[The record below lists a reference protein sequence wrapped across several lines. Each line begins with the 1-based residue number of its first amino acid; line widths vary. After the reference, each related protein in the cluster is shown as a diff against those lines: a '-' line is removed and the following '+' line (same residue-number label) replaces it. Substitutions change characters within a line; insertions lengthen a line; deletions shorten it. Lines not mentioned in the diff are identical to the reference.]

1 MLEAK
6 TTSIVELEGSIK
18 VLQDNMKTL
27 DTTKKKRK
35 RKLKDKLAKLKNA
48 LELEMRSRMFK
59 IEPQNF
65 SPIVTMKPHHMTSA
79 NVKFWCRMTQIPVN
93 VNDATTGHKLQG
105 MSKDVLIV
113 TSWPFGGLFKNWEY
127 VVLSRVRTLSGLYLF
142 EPIDLKK
149 SFKPTDELRR
159 YLRRARYK
167 EKIFLDRRI
176 KNMADLGLADLS
188 VDYL

>member
-6 TTSIVELEGSIK
+6 TTSIVGLEGSIK

-35 RKLKDKLAKLKNA
+35 RKLKDKLAKLKKS
-48 LELEMRSRMFK
+48 LELEMRSRTLK

-79 NVKFWCRMTQIPVN
+79 KVKFRCRMTQIPVN

-105 MSKDVLIV
+105 MFKDVLIV
-113 TSWPFGGLFKNWEY
+113 TSWPFGGLF
-127 VVLSRVRTLSGLYLF
+127 
-142 EPIDLKK
+142 
-149 SFKPTDELRR
+149 
-159 YLRRARYK
+159 
-167 EKIFLDRRI
+167 
-176 KNMADLGLADLS
+176 
-188 VDYL
+188 